1 MQEIR
6 LQNHSEVTQ
15 RMGESLKFKFEIDNV
30 NFENEINREL
40 LNCIE
45 SEPWHYKPCAKLE
58 IAIFLF
64 QTLTPNWF
72 CKSSKFC
79 IRIFANSNF

>member
-15 RMGESLKFKFEIDNV
+15 RMGESLKFKFEIDDV

-40 LNCIE
+40 LFRRENFK
-45 SEPWHYKPCAKLE
+45 WH
-58 IAIFLF
+58 
-64 QTLTPNWF
+64 
-72 CKSSKFC
+72 
-79 IRIFANSNF
+79 